1 MKARHIRVLPLIF
14 VLILML
20 TVTAIP
26 VSAAIDL
33 RGVMD
38 AHAYQNTA
46 ISETAILPYRV
57 YLPDAIAAAFP
68 KSADNVVIEDEAP
81 VDEDAAPAEDGAAD
95 ENAPAADAPVI
106 EIPRDREYGL
116 LIWLHDEDL
125 CGDDNVSHIS
135 NDAKNGLISAFLTG
149 GYAADYII
157 LAPQCPRGTAWTD
170 NGNLYLNLLLDLVK
184 NHVMQLPIDED
195 RILIGGISMGAT
207 AGYELI
213 EMQKDAGMPL
223 TISAA
228 YLVAGMTDFTISS
241 DLEAKVFETTKV
253 YAFLSENDT
262 VTPPDSVR
270 ALADLVNT
278 RYEDVQDFTYA
289 VYPELGHEIWHQA
302 FAEQA
307 LMDAFLATNAPAPEA
322 APAPVET
329 DAVPEETDVPADNAP
344 VENVPVET
352 EAVTDEVQ
360 TPPAIAGVEITSEM
374 IAYVIMAAACI
385 LSVILLIAG
394 LVKNNK
400 VR

>member
-1 MKARHIRVLPLIF
+1 MKARKFGVLPLIL
-14 VLILML
+14 VMLGMLIA
-20 TVTAIP
+20 TAMP

-46 ISETAILPYRV
+46 ISESAYLPYRI

-68 KSADNVVIEDEAP
+68 KSADNVVEDEAP
-81 VDEDAAPAEDGAAD
+81 VDDEVPVDGDAEPAPAEP
-95 ENAPAADAPVI
+95 EPAPEI

-116 LIWLHDEDL
+116 LIWLHDEDM

-135 NDAKNGLISAFLTG
+135 DEAKNGLMNAFLSG
-149 GYAADYII
+149 SLSSDYII
-157 LAPQCPRGTAWTD
+157 LAPQCPRGTTWTE
-170 NGNLYLNLLLDLVK
+170 NSNLYLNLLLDLVQ
-184 NHVMQLPIDED
+184 NHVMQLPIDQN

-213 EMQKDAGMPL
+213 EMQVDAGMIP
-223 TISAA
+223 ISAA
-228 YLVAGMTDFTISS
+228 YLVAGTTDFAIAN

-270 ALADLVNT
+270 NLADLVNT
-278 RYEDVQDFTYA
+278 KYENVQDFTYA

-307 LMDAFLATNAPAPEA
+307 LMDAFLATNAPVEEPE
-322 APAPVET
+322 PAPVESET
-329 DAVPEETDVPADNAP
+329 EPIDTDVPEVEHPIEIVPQETAP
-344 VENVPVET
+344 
-352 EAVTDEVQ
+352 VTDEVQ
-360 TPPAIAGVEITSEM
+360 NPPSIAGVEITSEM
-374 IAYVIMAAACI
+374 IAYVILAAAGI
-385 LSVILLIAG
+385 ISVVLLITG

>member
-1 MKARHIRVLPLIF
+1 MKAPKFGVLSLIF
-14 VLILML
+14 VLLL
-20 TVTAIP
+20 LFAVTAMP
-26 VSAAIDL
+26 VSAAVDL

-46 ISETAILPYRV
+46 ISETAVLPYRV

-68 KSADNVVIEDEAP
+68 QSADNVVEDEAP
-81 VDEDAAPAEDGAAD
+81 VDPDAAPAGGDAAVT
-95 ENAPAADAPVI
+95 EPAI

-135 NDAKNGLISAFLTG
+135 NDAKNGLINAFLTTG
-149 GYAADYII
+149 TYAADYII
-157 LAPQCPRGTAWTD
+157 LAPQCPKGETWTD

-184 NHVMQLPIDED
+184 NHIMQLPIDPE

-213 EMQKDAGMPL
+213 EMQVDAGMPIK
-223 TISAA
+223 ISAA
-228 YLVAGMTDFTISS
+228 YLVAGTTDFTITN

-270 ALADLVNT
+270 ALADKVNT
-278 RYEDVQDFTYA
+278 GYEDVQDFTYA

-307 LMDAFLATNAPAPEA
+307 LMDAFMATNAPAPEVTPTPIETEA
-322 APAPVET
+322 VTDTPELPAVEEPVET
-329 DAVPEETDVPADNAP
+329 LPLV
-344 VENVPVET
+344 T
-352 EAVTDEVQ
+352 EPVTDEVQ
-360 TPPAIAGVEITSEM
+360 TPLSIAGVEITSEM

-400 VR
+400 IR

>member
-1 MKARHIRVLPLIF
+1 MKARKYRVLPLLF
-14 VLILML
+14 VLISML
-20 TVTAIP
+20 IVTAMP
-26 VSAAIDL
+26 ATAAVDL

-38 AHAYQNTA
+38 AYMYQNPA

-68 KSADNVVIEDEAP
+68 KSADNVVVADP
-81 VDEDAAPAEDGAAD
+81 DAAPAEGEGAD
-95 ENAPAADAPVI
+95 PAPVDPPPAI

-125 CGDDNVSHIS
+125 RGDDNASHIAD
-135 NDAKNGLISAFLTG
+135 DAKNGLMNAFLSGSLST
-149 GYAADYII
+149 DYII
-157 LAPQCPRGTAWTD
+157 LAPQCPRGTTWTE
-170 NGNLYLNLLLDLVK
+170 NNNLYLSLLLDLVQ
-184 NHVMQLPIDED
+184 NHIMQLPIDQN

-213 EMQKDAGMPL
+213 GLQVNDGMIP
-223 TISAA
+223 ISAA
-228 YLVAGMTDFTISS
+228 YLVAGTTDFTITN
-241 DLEAKVFETTKV
+241 DLEAKVFERTKV

-278 RYEDVQDFTYA
+278 KYEDVQDFTYA

-307 LMDAFLATNAPAPEA
+307 LMDAFLATNAPAPEVPTVPVETEPLPVETD
-322 APAPVET
+322 APVTDEPIETAPVET
-329 DAVPEETDVPADNAP
+329 DAV
-344 VENVPVET
+344 
-352 EAVTDEVQ
+352 TDEGQSPLTV
-360 TPPAIAGVEITSEM
+360 AGIEITSAM
-374 IAYVIMAAACI
+374 IAYVILAAAGI
-385 LSVILLIAG
+385 ISVVLLITG

>member
-1 MKARHIRVLPLIF
+1 MLI
-14 VLILML
+14 
-20 TVTAIP
+20 VTAMP
-26 VSAAIDL
+26 VTAAVDL
-33 RGVMD
+33 RGIMD

-46 ISETAILPYRV
+46 ISETAYLPYRI

-68 KSADNVVIEDEAP
+68 KSADNVVWDIP
-81 VDEDAAPAEDGAAD
+81 AD
-95 ENAPAADAPVI
+95 ENADETPAEAEDAVTEPVEDAPAI

-125 CGDDNVSHIS
+125 CGDDNVSQIS
-135 NDAKNGLISAFLTG
+135 NEEKNGLMNAFLAGNT
-149 GYAADYII
+149 AADYII
-157 LAPQCPRGTAWTD
+157 LAPQCPIGTTWTA
-170 NGNLYLNLLLDLVK
+170 NNNLYLSLLLDLVK
-184 NHVMQLPIDED
+184 NHIMQLPIDQN

-213 EMQKDAGMPL
+213 EMQVDAGMIP
-223 TISAA
+223 ISAA
-228 YLVAGMTDFTISS
+228 YLVAGTTDFTVSS

-270 ALADLVNT
+270 NLADLVNT
-278 RYEDVQDFTYA
+278 KYENVQDFTYA

-307 LMDAFLATNAPAPEA
+307 LMSAFLATNAPAEEPEPVETETEPVDTD
-322 APAPVET
+322 APAVIEPVDTAPVET
-329 DAVPEETDVPADNAP
+329 EP
-344 VENVPVET
+344 
-352 EAVTDEVQ
+352 VTDEVQ
-360 TPPAIAGVEITSEM
+360 TPPSIGGVEITSGM
-374 IAYVIMAAACI
+374 IAYIIMAAACI
-385 LSVILLIAG
+385 LSVVMLIMG

>member
-1 MKARHIRVLPLIF
+1 MKACNYRILPLIA

-20 TVTAIP
+20 TVTAMP

-38 AHAYQNTA
+38 AHMYQNTA

-68 KSADNVVIEDEAP
+68 KSADNVTTAAP
-81 VDEDAAPAEDGAAD
+81 ADPDAAPAEGEDAVT
-95 ENAPAADAPVI
+95 EPVEDAPVI

-125 CGDDNVSHIS
+125 RGDDNASHLA
-135 NDAKNGLISAFLTG
+135 DEAKNGLIHAFLSGNNT
-149 GYAADYII
+149 ADYII
-157 LAPQCPRGTAWTD
+157 LAPQCPKGTTWTE
-170 NGNLYLNLLLDLVK
+170 NNNLYLSLLLDLVQ
-184 NHVMQLPIDED
+184 NHIMQLPIDAD

-213 EMQKDAGMPL
+213 EMQVDAGMIP
-223 TISAA
+223 ISAA
-228 YLVAGMTDFTISS
+228 YLVAGTTDFTITN
-241 DLEAKVFETTKV
+241 DLEAKVFERTKV

-278 RYEDVQDFTYA
+278 KYEDVQDFTYA

-307 LMDAFLATNAPAPEA
+307 LMDAFLATNAPAPEVPTVPVETEPLPVETD
-322 APAPVET
+322 APVTDEPIETAPVET
-329 DAVPEETDVPADNAP
+329 DAV
-344 VENVPVET
+344 
-352 EAVTDEVQ
+352 TDEVQ
-360 TPPAIAGVEITSEM
+360 SPLTVAGIEITSAM
-374 IAYVIMAAACI
+374 IAYVILAAAGI
-385 LSVILLIAG
+385 ISVVLLITG

>member
-1 MKARHIRVLPLIF
+1 MKVRMNRVLPLIF
-14 VLILML
+14 VLILTL
-20 TVTAIP
+20 TVTALP

-68 KSADNVVIEDEAP
+68 KSADNVVWDIP
-81 VDEDAAPAEDGAAD
+81 AD
-95 ENAPAADAPVI
+95 ENADETPAEGEDAVTEPVEDAPAI

-125 CGDDNVSHIS
+125 CGDDNVSQIS
-135 NDAKNGLISAFLTG
+135 NEEKNGLMNAFLAGNT
-149 GYAADYII
+149 AADYII
-157 LAPQCPRGTAWTD
+157 LAPQCPIGTTWTA
-170 NGNLYLNLLLDLVK
+170 NNNLYLSLLLDLVQ
-184 NHVMQLPIDED
+184 NHIMQLPIDEN

-213 EMQKDAGMPL
+213 GLQVNDGMIP
-223 TISAA
+223 ISAA
-228 YLVAGMTDFTISS
+228 YLVAGTTDFTITN

-278 RYEDVQDFTYA
+278 KYENVQDFTYA

-307 LMDAFLATNAPAPEA
+307 LMDAFLATNAFVEEPE
-322 APAPVET
+322 PAPVESET
-329 DAVPEETDVPADNAP
+329 EPVDTDVPVDDPIVTA
-344 VENVPVET
+344 PVET
-352 EAVTDEVQ
+352 EPVTDEVQ
-360 TPPAIAGVEITSEM
+360 TPPTIAGVEITSEM
-374 IAYVIMAAACI
+374 IAYTIMAAAGI
-385 LSVILLIAG
+385 IAVVLLITG

>member
-1 MKARHIRVLPLIF
+1 MKARMNRVLPLIF
-14 VLILML
+14 VLVLML
-20 TVTAIP
+20 TVTALP

-68 KSADNVVIEDEAP
+68 KSADNVVPVEDEAP
-81 VDEDAAPAEDGAAD
+81 VDPDAPVDEDAPTEDAPAIET
-95 ENAPAADAPVI
+95 PVI
-106 EIPRDREYGL
+106 EIPQDRKYGL
-116 LIWLHDEDL
+116 LLWLHDEDL
-125 CGDDNVSHIS
+125 CGDDNVSHIA
-135 NDAKNGLISAFLTG
+135 NDAKNGLMNAFLTG
-149 GYAADYII
+149 ANASEYII
-157 LAPQCPRGTAWTD
+157 LAPQCPKGTTWTA
-170 NGNLYLNLLLDLVK
+170 NKNLYLSLMLVLVQ
-184 NHVMQLPIDED
+184 NHIMQLPIDQN

-213 EMQKDAGMPL
+213 GLQVNDGMIP
-223 TISAA
+223 ISAA
-228 YLVAGMTDFTISS
+228 YLVAGTTDFTITN

-278 RYEDVQDFTYA
+278 KYENVQDFTYA

-307 LMDAFLATNAPAPEA
+307 LMDAFLATNAFVEEPE
-322 APAPVET
+322 PAPVESET
-329 DAVPEETDVPADNAP
+329 EPVDTDVPVDDPIVTA
-344 VENVPVET
+344 PVET
-352 EAVTDEVQ
+352 EPVTDEVQ
-360 TPPAIAGVEITSEM
+360 TPPTIAGVEITSEM
-374 IAYVIMAAACI
+374 IAYTIMAAAGI
-385 LSVILLIAG
+385 ISVVLLITG

>member
-1 MKARHIRVLPLIF
+1 MKARMNRVLPLIF
-14 VLILML
+14 VLILTL
-20 TVTAIP
+20 TVTTLP

-68 KSADNVVIEDEAP
+68 KSADNVVPVEDEAP
-81 VDEDAAPAEDGAAD
+81 VDPDAPVDEDTPT
-95 ENAPAADAPVI
+95 ENAPADDAPVI
-106 EIPRDREYGL
+106 EIPQDRKYGL
-116 LIWLHDEDL
+116 LLWLHDEDL
-125 CGDDNVSHIS
+125 CGDDNVSHIA
-135 NDAKNGLISAFLTG
+135 NDAKNGLMNAFLTG
-149 GYAADYII
+149 NNASEYII
-157 LAPQCPRGTAWTD
+157 LAPQCPKGTTWTA
-170 NGNLYLNLLLDLVK
+170 NSNLYLSLLLDLVQ
-184 NHVMQLPIDED
+184 NHIMQLPIDQN

-213 EMQKDAGMPL
+213 GLQVNDGMIP
-223 TISAA
+223 ISAA
-228 YLVAGMTDFTISS
+228 YLVAGTTDFTITN

-278 RYEDVQDFTYA
+278 KYENVQDFTYA

-307 LMDAFLATNAPAPEA
+307 LMSAFLATNAPAEEPEPVETETEPVDTD
-322 APAPVET
+322 APAVIEPVDTAPVET
-329 DAVPEETDVPADNAP
+329 EP
-344 VENVPVET
+344 
-352 EAVTDEVQ
+352 VTDEVQ
-360 TPPAIAGVEITSEM
+360 TPPSIGGVEITSGM
-374 IAYVIMAAACI
+374 IAYIIMAAACI
-385 LSVILLIAG
+385 LSVVMLIMG

>member
-1 MKARHIRVLPLIF
+1 MKARMNRVLPLIF
-14 VLILML
+14 VLVLML
-20 TVTAIP
+20 TVTVLP

-68 KSADNVVIEDEAP
+68 KSADNVVPVEDEAP
-81 VDEDAAPAEDGAAD
+81 VDPDAPVDEDAPTEDAPAD
-95 ENAPAADAPVI
+95 DAPVI
-106 EIPRDREYGL
+106 EIPQDRKYGL
-116 LIWLHDEDL
+116 LLWLHDEDL
-125 CGDDNVSHIS
+125 CGDDNVSHIA
-135 NDAKNGLISAFLTG
+135 NDAKNGLMNAFLTG
-149 GYAADYII
+149 NNASEYII
-157 LAPQCPRGTAWTD
+157 LAPQCPKGTTWMA
-170 NGNLYLNLLLDLVK
+170 NHNLYLSLLLDLVQ
-184 NHVMQLPIDED
+184 NHIMQLPIDQN

-213 EMQKDAGMPL
+213 GLQVNDGMIP
-223 TISAA
+223 ISAA
-228 YLVAGMTDFTISS
+228 YLVAGTTDFTITN

-278 RYEDVQDFTYA
+278 KYENVQDFTYA

-307 LMDAFLATNAPAPEA
+307 LMDAFLATNAFVEEPE
-322 APAPVET
+322 PTPVESETEPVDTDVPVDDPIVTAPVET
-329 DAVPEETDVPADNAP
+329 EP
-344 VENVPVET
+344 
-352 EAVTDEVQ
+352 VTDEVQ
-360 TPPAIAGVEITSEM
+360 TPPTIAGVEITSEM
-374 IAYVIMAAACI
+374 IAYTIMAAAGI
-385 LSVILLIAG
+385 IAVVLLITG

>member
-1 MKARHIRVLPLIF
+1 MKARMNRVLPLIF
-14 VLILML
+14 VLVLML
-20 TVTAIP
+20 TVTALP

-68 KSADNVVIEDEAP
+68 KSADNVVWDIP
-81 VDEDAAPAEDGAAD
+81 AD
-95 ENAPAADAPVI
+95 ENADETPAEGEDAVTEPVEDAPAI
-106 EIPRDREYGL
+106 EIPRHREYGL

-125 CGDDNVSHIS
+125 SGDDNVSQIS
-135 NDAKNGLISAFLTG
+135 NEAKNGLMNAFLTG
-149 GYAADYII
+149 NNASEYII
-157 LAPQCPRGTAWTD
+157 LAPQCPKGTTWTA
-170 NGNLYLNLLLDLVK
+170 NNNLYLSLLLDLVQ
-184 NHVMQLPIDED
+184 NHIMQLPIDEN

-213 EMQKDAGMPL
+213 GLQVNDGMIP
-223 TISAA
+223 ISAA
-228 YLVAGMTDFTISS
+228 YLVAGTTDFTITN

-278 RYEDVQDFTYA
+278 KYENVQDFTYA

-307 LMDAFLATNAPAPEA
+307 LMDAFLATNAFVEEPE
-322 APAPVET
+322 PAPVESET
-329 DAVPEETDVPADNAP
+329 EPVDTDVPVDDPIVTA
-344 VENVPVET
+344 PVET
-352 EAVTDEVQ
+352 EPVTDEVQ
-360 TPPAIAGVEITSEM
+360 TPPTIAGVEITSEM
-374 IAYVIMAAACI
+374 IAYTIMAAAGI
-385 LSVILLIAG
+385 IAVVLLITG

>member
-1 MKARHIRVLPLIF
+1 MLGMLIA
-14 VLILML
+14 
-20 TVTAIP
+20 TAMP

-46 ISETAILPYRV
+46 ISESAYLPYRI

-68 KSADNVVIEDEAP
+68 KSADNVVEDEAP
-81 VDEDAAPAEDGAAD
+81 VDDEVPVDGDAEPAPAEP
-95 ENAPAADAPVI
+95 EPAPEI

-135 NDAKNGLISAFLTG
+135 NDAKNGLINAFLTTG
-149 GYAADYII
+149 TYAADYII
-157 LAPQCPRGTAWTD
+157 LAPQCSKGKTWTD
-170 NGNLYLNLLLDLVK
+170 NDNLYLRLLIDLVQ
-184 NHVMQLPIDED
+184 NHIMQLPIDEN

-213 EMQKDAGMPL
+213 ELQTNDGMLP
-223 TISAA
+223 ISAA
-228 YLVAGMTDFTISS
+228 YLVAGTTDIKIGS
-241 DLEAKVFETTKV
+241 DSEAGMMFEKTKV

-270 ALADLVNT
+270 ALADDVNT
-278 RYEDVQDFTYA
+278 RFDFVQDFTYA

-307 LMDAFLATNAPAPEA
+307 LMDAFLATNAPAA
-322 APAPVET
+322 VVTPAPVET
-329 DAVPEETDVPADNAP
+329 EAIPEETDDPAA
-344 VENVPVET
+344 VPVET
-352 EAVTDEVQ
+352 APVETAPVTDEVQ
-360 TPPAIAGVEITSEM
+360 TPPSIAGVEITSEV
-374 IAYVIMAAACI
+374 IAYIIMAAAGI
-385 LSVILLIAG
+385 ISVVILITG

>member
-1 MKARHIRVLPLIF
+1 MKARKYRVLPLLF
-14 VLILML
+14 VLISML
-20 TVTAIP
+20 IVTAMP
-26 VSAAIDL
+26 VAAAVDL

-38 AHAYQNTA
+38 AYMYQNPA

-68 KSADNVVIEDEAP
+68 KSADNVVVADP
-81 VDEDAAPAEDGAAD
+81 DAAPAEGEGAD
-95 ENAPAADAPVI
+95 PAPVEPPPAI

-125 CGDDNVSHIS
+125 RGDDNASHIAD
-135 NDAKNGLISAFLTG
+135 DAKNGLMNAFLSGSLST
-149 GYAADYII
+149 DYII
-157 LAPQCPRGTAWTD
+157 LAPQCPRGTTWTE
-170 NGNLYLNLLLDLVK
+170 NNNLYLSLLLDLVQ
-184 NHVMQLPIDED
+184 NHIMQLPIDQN

-213 EMQKDAGMPL
+213 GLQVNDGMIP
-223 TISAA
+223 ISAA
-228 YLVAGMTDFTISS
+228 YLVAGTTDFTITN
-241 DLEAKVFETTKV
+241 DLEAKVFERTKV

-278 RYEDVQDFTYA
+278 KYEDIQAFTYA

-307 LMDAFLATNAPAPEA
+307 LMDAFLATNAPAPEVPTVPVETEPLPVETD
-322 APAPVET
+322 APVTDEPIETAPVET
-329 DAVPEETDVPADNAP
+329 DAV
-344 VENVPVET
+344 
-352 EAVTDEVQ
+352 TDEVQ
-360 TPPAIAGVEITSEM
+360 SPLTVAGIEITSAM
-374 IAYVIMAAACI
+374 IAYVILAAAGI
-385 LSVILLIAG
+385 ISVVLLITG

>member
-1 MKARHIRVLPLIF
+1 MKARMNRVLPLIF
-14 VLILML
+14 VLVLML
-20 TVTAIP
+20 TVTALP

-68 KSADNVVIEDEAP
+68 KSADNVVWDIP
-81 VDEDAAPAEDGAAD
+81 AD
-95 ENAPAADAPVI
+95 ENADETPAEGEDAVTEPVEEAPAI

-125 CGDDNVSHIS
+125 SGDDNVSQIS
-135 NDAKNGLISAFLTG
+135 NEAKNGLMNAFLTG
-149 GYAADYII
+149 NNASEYII
-157 LAPQCPRGTAWTD
+157 LAPQCPKGTTWTA
-170 NGNLYLNLLLDLVK
+170 NNNLYLSLLLDLVQ
-184 NHVMQLPIDED
+184 NHIMQLPIDQN

-207 AGYELI
+207 AGYALI
-213 EMQKDAGMPL
+213 GLQVNDGMIP
-223 TISAA
+223 ISAA
-228 YLVAGMTDFTISS
+228 YLVAGTTDFTITN

-278 RYEDVQDFTYA
+278 KYENVQDFTYA

-307 LMDAFLATNAPAPEA
+307 LMDAFLATNAFVEEPE
-322 APAPVET
+322 PAPVESET
-329 DAVPEETDVPADNAP
+329 EPVDTDVPVDDPIVTA
-344 VENVPVET
+344 PVET
-352 EAVTDEVQ
+352 EPVTDEVQ
-360 TPPAIAGVEITSEM
+360 TPPTIAGVEITSEM
-374 IAYVIMAAACI
+374 IAYTIMAAAGI
-385 LSVILLIAG
+385 ISVVLLITG

>member
-1 MKARHIRVLPLIF
+1 MKARKYRVLPLLF
-14 VLILML
+14 VLISML
-20 TVTAIP
+20 IVTAMP
-26 VSAAIDL
+26 VAAAVDL

-38 AHAYQNTA
+38 AYMYQNPA

-68 KSADNVVIEDEAP
+68 KSADNVVVADP
-81 VDEDAAPAEDGAAD
+81 DAAPAEGEGAD
-95 ENAPAADAPVI
+95 PAPADPPPAI

-125 CGDDNVSHIS
+125 RGDDNASHIAD
-135 NDAKNGLISAFLTG
+135 DAKNGLMNAFLSGSLST
-149 GYAADYII
+149 DYII
-157 LAPQCPRGTAWTD
+157 LAPQCPRGTTWTE
-170 NGNLYLNLLLDLVK
+170 NNNLYLSLLLDLVQ
-184 NHVMQLPIDED
+184 NHIMQLPIDQN

-213 EMQKDAGMPL
+213 GLQVNDGMIP
-223 TISAA
+223 ISAA
-228 YLVAGMTDFTISS
+228 YLVAGTTDFTITN
-241 DLEAKVFETTKV
+241 DLEAKVFERTKV

-278 RYEDVQDFTYA
+278 KYEDVQDFTYA

-307 LMDAFLATNAPAPEA
+307 LMDAFLATNAFVEEPE
-322 APAPVET
+322 PAPVESET
-329 DAVPEETDVPADNAP
+329 EPVDTDVPVDDPIVTA
-344 VENVPVET
+344 PVET
-352 EAVTDEVQ
+352 EPVTDEVQ
-360 TPPAIAGVEITSEM
+360 TPPTIAGVEITSEM
-374 IAYVIMAAACI
+374 IAYTIMAAAGI
-385 LSVILLIAG
+385 IAVVLLITG

>member
-1 MKARHIRVLPLIF
+1 MKTRKLRVLPLLF
-14 VLILML
+14 ALILMMV
-20 TVTAIP
+20 VTALP
-26 VSAAIDL
+26 VSAAVDL

-46 ISETAILPYRV
+46 ISETAILQYRV

-68 KSADNVVIEDEAP
+68 KSADNVVWDIP
-81 VDEDAAPAEDGAAD
+81 AD
-95 ENAPAADAPVI
+95 ENADETPAEGEDAVTEPVEDAPAI

-125 CGDDNVSHIS
+125 SGDDNVSQIS
-135 NDAKNGLISAFLTG
+135 NEAKNGLMNAFLTG
-149 GYAADYII
+149 TNASEYII
-157 LAPQCPRGTAWTD
+157 LAPQCPRGTTWTE

-184 NHVMQLPIDED
+184 NHVMQLPIDEN

-213 EMQKDAGMPL
+213 EMQVDAGMIP
-223 TISAA
+223 ISAA
-228 YLVAGMTDFTISS
+228 YLVAGTTDFAVGS

-270 ALADLVNT
+270 NLADLVNT
-278 RYEDVQDFTYA
+278 KYENVQDFTYA

-307 LMDAFLATNAPAPEA
+307 LMDAFLATNAPVEEPE
-322 APAPVET
+322 PAPVESETEPVDT
-329 DAVPEETDVPADNAP
+329 DIP
-344 VENVPVET
+344 VDDPIVTAPVET
-352 EAVTDEVQ
+352 EPVTDEVQ
-360 TPPAIAGVEITSEM
+360 TPPSIAGVEITSEM
-374 IAYVIMAAACI
+374 IAYVILAAAGI
-385 LSVILLIAG
+385 ISVVLLITG

>member
-1 MKARHIRVLPLIF
+1 MKTRKLCVLPLLF
-14 VLILML
+14 ALILML
-20 TVTAIP
+20 VVTALP

-68 KSADNVVIEDEAP
+68 KSADNVVIEDPDAP
-81 VDEDAAPAEDGAAD
+81 TDDAEDPAEGD
-95 ENAPAADAPVI
+95 EAVDVPAPDTPAI

-116 LIWLHDEDL
+116 LIWLHDEDM

-135 NDAKNGLISAFLTG
+135 DEAKNGLMNAFLSG
-149 GYAADYII
+149 SLSSDYII
-157 LAPQCPRGTAWTD
+157 LAPQCPRGTTWTE
-170 NGNLYLNLLLDLVK
+170 NSNLYLNLLLDLVQ
-184 NHVMQLPIDED
+184 NHVMQLPIDQN

-213 EMQKDAGMPL
+213 EMQVDAGMIP
-223 TISAA
+223 ISAA
-228 YLVAGMTDFTISS
+228 YLVAGTTDFAIAN

-270 ALADLVNT
+270 NLADLVNT
-278 RYEDVQDFTYA
+278 KYENVQDFTYA

-307 LMDAFLATNAPAPEA
+307 LMDAFLATNAPVEEPE
-322 APAPVET
+322 PAPVESET
-329 DAVPEETDVPADNAP
+329 EPIDTDVPEVEHPIEIVPQETAP
-344 VENVPVET
+344 
-352 EAVTDEVQ
+352 VTDEVQ
-360 TPPAIAGVEITSEM
+360 NPPSIAGVEITSEM
-374 IAYVIMAAACI
+374 IAYVILAAAGI
-385 LSVILLIAG
+385 ISVVLLITG

>member
-1 MKARHIRVLPLIF
+1 MKARMNRVLPLIF
-14 VLILML
+14 VLVLML
-20 TVTAIP
+20 TVTALP

-68 KSADNVVIEDEAP
+68 KSADNVVPVEDEAP
-81 VDEDAAPAEDGAAD
+81 VDPDAPVDEDAPT
-95 ENAPAADAPVI
+95 ENAPADDAPVI
-106 EIPRDREYGL
+106 EIPQDRKYGL
-116 LIWLHDEDL
+116 LLWLHDEDL
-125 CGDDNVSHIS
+125 CGDDNVSHIA
-135 NDAKNGLISAFLTG
+135 NDAKNGLMNAFLTG
-149 GYAADYII
+149 ANASEYII
-157 LAPQCPRGTAWTD
+157 LAPQCPKGTTWTA
-170 NGNLYLNLLLDLVK
+170 NNNLYLSLLLDLVQ
-184 NHVMQLPIDED
+184 NHIMQLPIDEN

-207 AGYELI
+207 AGYALI
-213 EMQKDAGMPL
+213 GLQVNDGMIP
-223 TISAA
+223 ISAA
-228 YLVAGMTDFTISS
+228 YLVAGTTDFTITN

-278 RYEDVQDFTYA
+278 KYENVQDFTYA

-307 LMDAFLATNAPAPEA
+307 LMDAFLATNAFVEEPE
-322 APAPVET
+322 PTPVESETEPVDTDVPVDDPIVTAPVET
-329 DAVPEETDVPADNAP
+329 EP
-344 VENVPVET
+344 
-352 EAVTDEVQ
+352 VTDEVQ
-360 TPPAIAGVEITSEM
+360 TPPTIAGVEITSEM
-374 IAYVIMAAACI
+374 IAYTIMAAAGI
-385 LSVILLIAG
+385 IAVVLLITG

>member
-1 MKARHIRVLPLIF
+1 MNARTYRVLPLLF
-14 VLILML
+14 VLISML
-20 TVTAIP
+20 IVTAMP
-26 VSAAIDL
+26 VAAAVDL

-68 KSADNVVIEDEAP
+68 KSADNVVWDIP
-81 VDEDAAPAEDGAAD
+81 AD
-95 ENAPAADAPVI
+95 ENADETPAEGEDAVTEPVEDAPAI

-125 CGDDNVSHIS
+125 SGDDNVSQIS
-135 NDAKNGLISAFLTG
+135 NEAKNGLINAFLTTG
-149 GYAADYII
+149 TYAADYII
-157 LAPQCPRGTAWTD
+157 LAPQCPRGTTWTD

-184 NHVMQLPIDED
+184 NHVMQLPIDQN

-213 EMQKDAGMPL
+213 EMQVDAGMIP
-223 TISAA
+223 ISAA
-228 YLVAGMTDFTISS
+228 YLVAGTTDFAVGS

-270 ALADLVNT
+270 NLADLVNT
-278 RYEDVQDFTYA
+278 KYENVQDFTYA

-307 LMDAFLATNAPAPEA
+307 LMDAFLATNAPVVEPE
-322 APAPVET
+322 P
-329 DAVPEETDVPADNAP
+329 
-344 VENVPVET
+344 VPVET
-352 EAVTDEVQ
+352 EPIPVETLPGVIEDPVVTTAIETAPVTDEVQ
-360 TPPAIAGVEITSEM
+360 TPPTIAGVEITSAM
-374 IAYVIMAAACI
+374 IAYTIMAAAGI
-385 LSVILLIAG
+385 IAVVLLITG

>member
-1 MKARHIRVLPLIF
+1 
-14 VLILML
+14 
-20 TVTAIP
+20 
-26 VSAAIDL
+26 
-33 RGVMD
+33 MD

-68 KSADNVVIEDEAP
+68 KSADNVVPVEDEAP
-81 VDEDAAPAEDGAAD
+81 VDP
-95 ENAPAADAPVI
+95 DAPVDEDAPTEDAPAIETPAI
-106 EIPRDREYGL
+106 EIPQDRKYGL
-116 LIWLHDEDL
+116 LLWLHDEDL
-125 CGDDNVSHIS
+125 CGDDNVSHIA
-135 NDAKNGLISAFLTG
+135 NDAKNGLMNAFLTG
-149 GYAADYII
+149 NNASEYII
-157 LAPQCPRGTAWTD
+157 LAPQCPKGTTWTA
-170 NGNLYLNLLLDLVK
+170 NNNLYLSLLLDLVQ
-184 NHVMQLPIDED
+184 NHIMQLPIDQN

-213 EMQKDAGMPL
+213 GLQVNDGMIP
-223 TISAA
+223 ISAA
-228 YLVAGMTDFTISS
+228 YLVAGTTDFTITN

-278 RYEDVQDFTYA
+278 KYENVQDFTYA

-307 LMDAFLATNAPAPEA
+307 LMDAFLATNAFVEEPE
-322 APAPVET
+322 PTPVESETEPVDTDVPVDDPIVTAPVET
-329 DAVPEETDVPADNAP
+329 EP
-344 VENVPVET
+344 
-352 EAVTDEVQ
+352 VTDEVQ
-360 TPPAIAGVEITSEM
+360 TPPTIAGVEITSEM
-374 IAYVIMAAACI
+374 IAYTIMAAAGI
-385 LSVILLIAG
+385 IAVVLLITG

>member
-1 MKARHIRVLPLIF
+1 MKARMNRVLPLIF
-14 VLILML
+14 VLVLML
-20 TVTAIP
+20 TVTALP

-68 KSADNVVIEDEAP
+68 KSADNVVPVEDEAP
-81 VDEDAAPAEDGAAD
+81 VDPDAPVD
-95 ENAPAADAPVI
+95 ENAPTEDAPAIETPAI
-106 EIPRDREYGL
+106 EIPQDRKYGL
-116 LIWLHDEDL
+116 LLWLHDEDL
-125 CGDDNVSHIS
+125 CGDDNVSHIA
-135 NDAKNGLISAFLTG
+135 NDAKNGLMNAFLTG
-149 GYAADYII
+149 ANASEYII
-157 LAPQCPRGTAWTD
+157 LAPQCPKGTTWTA
-170 NGNLYLNLLLDLVK
+170 NNNLYLSLLLDLVQ
-184 NHVMQLPIDED
+184 NHIMQLPIDQN

-213 EMQKDAGMPL
+213 GLQVNDGMIP
-223 TISAA
+223 ISAA
-228 YLVAGMTDFTISS
+228 YLVAGTTDFTITN

-278 RYEDVQDFTYA
+278 KYENVQDFTYA

-307 LMDAFLATNAPAPEA
+307 LMDAFLATNAFVEEPE
-322 APAPVET
+322 PAPVESET
-329 DAVPEETDVPADNAP
+329 EPVDTDVPVDDPIVTA
-344 VENVPVET
+344 PVET
-352 EAVTDEVQ
+352 EPVTDEVQ
-360 TPPAIAGVEITSEM
+360 TPPTIAGVEITSEM
-374 IAYVIMAAACI
+374 IAYTIMAAAGI
-385 LSVILLIAG
+385 IAVVLLITG